1 MGIYDRDYV
10 RREGS
15 GFLGS
20 FIDRGAICK
29 WLIGITV
36 GAFVVQV
43 LTTQAPA
50 RGGLSWFTEAFALT
64 TDGVMHGQVWR
75 LFSYAFLH
83 EPSSP
88 WPILWNMLF
97 LWWFGRDV
105 EDLYGPR
112 EFLAFYLGAVLLGGV
127 AFVLTSL
134 ATGAPVA
141 VPYPNPIT
149 PAGASG
155 AVAAV
160 LVLCALHYPTR
171 IIYLFFILPV
181 PIWLI
186 AVVQVALGAFQFLY
200 GLNPGAD
207 GRGYFAAVA
216 AVSLSA
222 ALFAF
227 LYYKGQWRVSSW
239 WPDLS
244 SWKRRMR
251 QPRLRVYREEE
262 PPTPVSVA
270 APSHED
276 EQLEAKMDAILEKI
290 SRTGK
295 ESLTESERQVLL
307 RASEVFKRRRS

>member
-20 FIDRGAICK
+20 FIDRGSICK

-43 LTTQAPA
+43 LTTPA
-50 RGGLSWFTEAFALT
+50 AGREGASRFTLAFLLT
-64 TDGVMHGQVWR
+64 TDGVMHGQIWR
-75 LFSYAFLH
+75 LLTYAFLH
-83 EPSSP
+83 DPGSP

-97 LWWFGRDV
+97 LWWFGKDL

-112 EFLAFYLGAVLLGGV
+112 EFLTFYLGAVVLGGV

-134 ATGAPVA
+134 ATGADPA
-141 VPYPNPIT
+141 FPYLT
-149 PAGASG
+149 AAGP
-155 AVAAV
+155 VAAV

-186 AVVQVALGAFQFLY
+186 AVVQVAVGAYQFI
-200 GLNPGAD
+200 GGIGPGAA
-207 GRGYFAAVA
+207 GRGIIAAVSS
-216 AVSLSA
+216 VSLSA

-227 LYYKGQWRVSSW
+227 LYYKGQWRVSAW

-244 SWKRRMR
+244 GWRRRMR
-251 QPRLRVYREEE
+251 QPRLRVYREDE
-262 PPTPVSVA
+262 PATPVGVTPSARTA
-270 APSHED
+270 APSED
-276 EQLEAKMDAILEKI
+276 DQLEAKMDAILEKI
-290 SRTGK
+290 SRAGK

>member
-20 FIDRGAICK
+20 FIDRGTICK

-43 LTTQAPA
+43 VTSPGARESGFTGAFVLTAEKV
-50 RGGLSWFTEAFALT
+50 L
-64 TDGVMHGQVWR
+64 HGEVWR
-75 LFSYAFLH
+75 LLSYAFLH
-83 EPSSP
+83 PPSSP

-97 LWWFGRDV
+97 LWWFGRDM
-105 EDLYGPR
+105 EDIYGPR
-112 EFLAFYLGAVLLGGV
+112 EFLAFYLGSVLLGGA

-134 ATGAPVA
+134 ATGAPGSF
-141 VPYPNPIT
+141 PYQT
-149 PAGASG
+149 AAGP
-155 AVAAV
+155 VAAV

-171 IIYLFFILPV
+171 IIYLFFVLPV

-186 AVVQVALGAFQFLY
+186 AVVQVALGAWQFLG
-200 GLNPGAD
+200 GLSQHEGQPGV
-207 GRGYFAAVA
+207 GGLMAAVA

-227 LYYKGQWRVSSW
+227 LYYKGQWRIGTW

-262 PPTPVSVA
+262 EHPTPVSVT
-270 APSHED
+270 APSVED

-290 SRTGK
+290 SRAGK

>member
-36 GAFVVQV
+36 GVFVVQV
-43 LTTQAPA
+43 LTTPGGAA
-50 RGGLSWFTEAFALT
+50 RPSGFTQVFWLT
-64 TDGVMHGQVWR
+64 AHDVLHGQVWR
-75 LFSYAFLH
+75 LLSYAFLH
-83 EPSSP
+83 DPGSP

-97 LWWFGRDV
+97 LWWFGRDM
-105 EDLYGPR
+105 EDIYGPR

-134 ATGAPVA
+134 ATAAPGAA
-141 VPYPNPIT
+141 PYWT
-149 PAGASG
+149 AAGP
-155 AVAAV
+155 VAAV

-171 IIYLFFILPV
+171 IIYLFFVLPV

-186 AVVQVALGAFQFLY
+186 AVVQVALGAWQFL
-200 GLNPGAD
+200 GGAQAGPGM
-207 GRGYFAAVA
+207 GGYIAAVA
-216 AVSLSA
+216 SVSLTA

-227 LYYKGQWRVSSW
+227 CYYKGQWRVTTW
-239 WPDLS
+239 WPDLGA
-244 SWKRRMR
+244 WRKRMR

-262 PPTPVSVA
+262 HPTPVSVA

>member
-20 FIDRGAICK
+20 IIDRGSICK

-43 LTTQAPA
+43 LTTP
-50 RGGLSWFTEAFALT
+50 GGRAGSWFTDAFLLK
-64 TDGVMHGQVWR
+64 TDAVMHGQVWR
-75 LFSYAFLH
+75 LLTYAFLH
-83 EPSSP
+83 DPGSP

-97 LWWFGRDV
+97 LWWFGREL

-112 EFLAFYLGAVLLGGV
+112 EFLTFYLGAVLLGGL
-127 AFVLTSL
+127 AFVLTTL
-134 ATGAPVA
+134 ATGAPA
-141 VPYPNPIT
+141 NFPYLT
-149 PAGASG
+149 AAGP
-155 AVAAV
+155 VAAV

-171 IIYLFFILPV
+171 LIYLFFILPV

-186 AVVQVALGAFQFLY
+186 AVVQVGLGAYQFL
-200 GLNPGAD
+200 GGITPGAE
-207 GRGYFAAVA
+207 GRGIIAAVSS
-216 AVSLSA
+216 VSLSA

-239 WPDLS
+239 WPDLNA
-244 SWKRRMR
+244 WRRRMR
-251 QPRLRVYREEE
+251 QPRLRVYREDE
-262 PPTPVSVA
+262 PATPVSVGSSGRA
-270 APSHED
+270 GNAVED

-290 SRTGK
+290 SRAGK
-295 ESLTESERQVLL
+295 ESLTESERQLLL

>member
-43 LTTQAPA
+43 VTSPGAHLLESGFTRAFVLTT
-50 RGGLSWFTEAFALT
+50 E
-64 TDGVMHGQVWR
+64 GVLHGEVWR
-75 LFSYAFLH
+75 LLSYAFLH
-83 EPSSP
+83 DPAAIIALLFS
-88 WPILWNMLF
+88 MLF
-97 LWWFGRDV
+97 LWWFGRDM
-105 EDLYGPR
+105 EDVYGPR

-134 ATGAPVA
+134 ATGDPGKM
-141 VPYPNPIT
+141 PYF
-149 PAGASG
+149 GSG
-155 AVAAV
+155 GPVAAV

-181 PIWLI
+181 PLWLI
-186 AVVQVALGAFQFLY
+186 AIFGVASNAFFFLSGIGQRAVGGGAL
-200 GLNPGAD
+200 
-207 GRGYFAAVA
+207 AAVA
-216 AVSLSA
+216 SASLVP
-222 ALFAF
+222 ALFTF
-227 LYYKGQWRVSSW
+227 FYYKGQWRVTSW
-239 WPDLS
+239 WPDLGA
-244 SWKRRMR
+244 WRRRMR
-251 QPRLRVYREEE
+251 QPRLRVYREED

-270 APSHED
+270 ASSHDD

>member
-36 GAFVVQV
+36 GAFVIQV
-43 LTTQAPA
+43 VTTQAPG
-50 RGGLSWFTEAFALT
+50 RGGASWFTDAFLLSAGRVL
-64 TDGVMHGQVWR
+64 HGEVWR
-75 LFSYAFLH
+75 LLTYAFVH
-83 EPSSP
+83 NPATP

-97 LWWFGRDV
+97 LWWFGRDM
-105 EDLYGPR
+105 EDIYGPR
-112 EFLAFYLGAVLLGGV
+112 EFLAFYLGSVLLGGS

-134 ATGAPVA
+134 ATGDPGLL
-141 VPYPNPIT
+141 PYFG
-149 PAGASG
+149 AGAP
-155 AVAAV
+155 VAAV

-171 IIYLFFILPV
+171 VIYLFFVLPV

-186 AVVQVALGAFQFLY
+186 AIVDVALDSYTFLGGISTGGAV
-200 GLNPGAD
+200 GG
-207 GRGYFAAVA
+207 GYFAAVA
-216 AVSLSA
+216 SASLTA

-227 LYYKGQWRVSSW
+227 LYYKGQWRISTW
-239 WPDLS
+239 WPDLGAL
-244 SWKRRMR
+244 KKRMR

-262 PPTPVSVA
+262 HPTPVSVA

-295 ESLTESERQVLL
+295 ESLTESERQLLL
-307 RASEVFKRRRS
+307 RASEVYKRRRS

>member
-36 GAFVVQV
+36 GAFVFQV
-43 LTTQAPA
+43 LTTPAP
-50 RGGLSWFTEAFALT
+50 GHGDTSWFTEAFRLT
-64 TDGVMHGQVWR
+64 TDKVMHGEVWR
-75 LFSYAFLH
+75 LLSYAFLH
-83 EPSSP
+83 DPGSP

-97 LWWFGRDV
+97 LWWFGRDL

-134 ATGAPVA
+134 ATGALGL
-141 VPYPNPIT
+141 PYST
-149 PAGASG
+149 AAGP
-155 AVAAV
+155 VAAV

-186 AVVQVALGAFQFLY
+186 AVVQVALGAWQFLD
-200 GLNPGAD
+200 GLSPRAGM
-207 GRGYFAAVA
+207 GGYMAAVA
-216 AVSLSA
+216 AVSLAA

-227 LYYKGQWRVSSW
+227 LYFKGRWRISSW
-239 WPDLS
+239 WPDVG

-262 PPTPVSVA
+262 HPTPVSVA
-270 APSHED
+270 ASSAED

-290 SRTGK
+290 SRAGK
-295 ESLTESERQVLL
+295 ESLTESERQLLL